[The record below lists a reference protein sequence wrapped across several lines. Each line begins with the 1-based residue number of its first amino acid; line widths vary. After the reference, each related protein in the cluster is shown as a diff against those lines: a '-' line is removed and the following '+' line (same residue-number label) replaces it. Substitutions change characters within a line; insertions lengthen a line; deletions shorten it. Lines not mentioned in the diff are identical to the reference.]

1 MILSIKNQPAP
12 NFINTLI
19 NKFTMAD
26 ESIISK
32 NQFVFQHDM
41 ENKRQTGQPLAEKDS
56 APECTKPK
64 KRTDEL
70 IEAYNES
77 GNEEEFLKAYVHGM
91 EKMVTITNHKVRQ
104 PVANILGMANLMD
117 YVNSPEELKTIV
129 EYMKRSALDLDA
141 FTNELTD
148 FIGNLEQKG
157 KNKSK
162 P

>member
-1 MILSIKNQPAP
+1 MILSVQNQPAS

-41 ENKRQTGQPLAEKDS
+41 ENKRQTRQSITEKDS
-56 APECTKPK
+56 VPECAKLK

-70 IEAYNES
+70 IDAYNES

-91 EKMVTITNHKVRQ
+91 EKMISITNHKVRQ

-141 FTNELTD
+141 FTNELTS

-157 KNKSK
+157 KNKNK